1 MPLKKSTEG
10 DVHALDIL
18 NKVQNIPAFPLL
30 WADEN
35 AELDEENADMLKS
48 EIVTPIKL
56 VDGFSYFMLVF
67 GMVLVV
73 VSWAMVLL
81 CRPNDGSYYA

>member
-18 NKVQNIPAFPLL
+18 NKVKNIPAFPLL

-67 GMVLVV
+67 GWGLVV